1 MAMIEMRLTPTPFKE
16 ETILTY
22 VRTSFTNGTLEKD
35 IKETCDVMKYL
46 EGVDF
51 KKRYPEYTREQ
62 RQGVIAKFTV
72 LLKSLLKAKE
82 QILRHAQPYI
92 ESKTS
97 EDICRPNKT

>member
-1 MAMIEMRLTPTPFKE
+1 MEMIEMRLTPNPFKQ
-16 ETILTY
+16 ETIVTY
-22 VRTSFTNGTLEKD
+22 VRTSLSNGTLEKD

-51 KKRYPEYTREQ
+51 KKRYPEYNREQ
-62 RQGVIAKFTV
+62 RQSVIAKFTV

-82 QILRHAQPYI
+82 YYAQPYI

-97 EDICRPNKT
+97 EDICRPNMT